1 MSLPTQQKAAA
12 SGLKTSL
19 HVVISP
25 SEEMNPSLLHTRAK
39 TQSLYTDLS
48 KITPSP
54 AGTLG
59 AQVKLKRYMD
69 ENITNTIL

>member
-1 MSLPTQQKAAA
+1 
-12 SGLKTSL
+12 
-19 HVVISP
+19 
-25 SEEMNPSLLHTRAK
+25 MNPSLLHTRAK

-59 AQVKLKRYMD
+59 TYVELL
-69 ENITNTIL
+69 ENVEHCRGKPEQAVYLWLHAHE